1 MEVSC
6 HIYNDRGSSIKF
18 DCPSDFI
25 GTNGSEQT
33 EDGSELINITLIP
46 MFLDKLEYC
55 CEELKLRMYF
65 LF

>member
-46 MFLDKLEYC
+46 MF
-55 CEELKLRMYF
+55 
-65 LF
+65 